1 MTLPAQIRP
10 SVGEQL
16 ITKVSRLFN
25 GTITDVLNELF
36 QNARRAGAQRIAVD
50 LGEHEGNPAL
60 FIADDGTG
68 IDDPAA
74 FVTLGR
80 SDWSDQIARREDPAG
95 MGVFSLAGKRV
106 TVRSFSR
113 AANAGWTVTFPKD
126 GWQGEN
132 PLTVEAYEV
141 RKGTQLVIAMPAEW
155 LPNLQSRV
163 EAAAKHF
170 PLPVEFQGAVLPRE
184 DFLKGACRIE
194 EWHGCRIGIFS
205 DSYDIASDPRI
216 NFHGIKVPCRMP
228 AIGEIDARRKWT
240 VRIDIVDAP
249 SLQLVLPARKE
260 MVENA
265 ALADLRVEVQAA
277 IFRTIA
283 LKGQHRLSF
292 KDWKRATELGVGL
305 PEASPWLCAWRPRT
319 ADGNAYVEDE
329 RVEAVPM
336 ILIPRHEADIE
347 QCAAK
352 VLTEEKLGFRPVF
365 AEDKFAGYRWYD
377 VLPRVPRLS
386 FAVEREGELFHYA
399 DDDQMLDHVKSGWV
413 TAITLNVPIVRC
425 AGLDEPAATLR
436 LPVDML
442 VCANASSH
450 IGEAHV
456 FVREGAIVTPQAL
469 AQLIE
474 DAVFTYDEDCDSDSW
489 GRQHDD
495 FIRDARNLANKL
507 LLGKDEALLE
517 QIRSAFRDDVQW
529 LIPEGRTLTLK
540 ADVAKVLID
549 LAVADPETEPTA
561 A

>member
-16 ITKVSRLFN
+16 ITKVSRFFN

-80 SDWSDQIARREDPAG
+80 SGWSDQIARREDPAG

-113 AANAGWTVTFPKD
+113 AADAGWTVTIPED

-141 RKGTQLVIAMPAEW
+141 RKGTQIIIAMPAEW
-155 LPNLQSRV
+155 LPNLQSQI

-170 PLPVEFQGAVLPRE
+170 PLPVEFQGTVLPRE

-265 ALADLRVEVQAA
+265 ALADLRAEVQAA

-283 LKGQHRLSF
+283 LKGEHRLSF
-292 KDWKRATELGVGL
+292 KDWQLATELGVVL
-305 PEASPWLCAWRPRT
+305 PEASTWLCAWRPRT

-329 RVEAVPM
+329 RVEAASM
-336 ILIPRHEADIE
+336 ILIPRHEADVE

-365 AEDKFAGYRWYD
+365 AEDKFSGYRWYD

-399 DDDQMLDHVKSGWV
+399 DDDQMLEHVESGRV
-413 TAITLNVPIVRC
+413 TAITLDVPIVRC
-425 AGLDEPAATLR
+425 GGLDEPAVMLS

-450 IGEAHV
+450 VDEAHV
-456 FVREGAIVTPQAL
+456 FVREGAIVTPQTL

-474 DAVFTYDEDCDSDSW
+474 DAIFAYDEDCDSDSW
-489 GRQHDD
+489 GRQHGD

-507 LLGKDEALLE
+507 VLGKEEALLE

-549 LAVADPETEPTA
+549 LAVADPETGPTA